1 MLFKYVHSCCCCS
14 PFYRFVSWFRRYHY
28 LGRSRDLYDIISFYG
43 INVLINIRY
52 IFIIVYFLSM
62 TKHMYSLIYLL
73 FIKSLFYS
81 INWIAHMFEIPPN
94 FYVHTCFLLFNRIK
108 FITKQLGL
116 LRTLEYFVESISKKS
131 MLVISEIKLKNVL
144 FAKRM

>member
-1 MLFKYVHSCCCCS
+1 
-14 PFYRFVSWFRRYHY
+14 
-28 LGRSRDLYDIISFYG
+28 
-43 INVLINIRY
+43 
-52 IFIIVYFLSM
+52 
-62 TKHMYSLIYLL
+62 
-73 FIKSLFYS
+73 
-81 INWIAHMFEIPPN
+81 MFEIPPN